1 MNKMWQKLIM
11 FVISL
16 ILGIIIMTQIRTASN
31 VLGGLTLDE
40 RSVQLNDEL
49 AQLTLEKNKLRDEL
63 ETLKSENRENEDFY
77 KEMEDELTKLKDQLE
92 DQKIIS
98 GYYDVKGP
106 GTIITID
113 ADPNSYVSLASS
125 HQYILSL
132 ISYLN
137 NAGVE
142 AISINGQRYTNYT
155 EIVPVLNH
163 INVNGVAMVL
173 PLEIKAVG
181 NSRTIDASLY
191 FVGGIVSQLNQIGY
205 TIETEGSDEIFI
217 HRYDGEKQ
225 FRYAVP
231 INLDEEI
238 QGVEWLLLKEH

>member
-1 MNKMWQKLIM
+1 MNKVWQKGMM
-11 FVISL
+11 FAISL
-16 ILGIIIMTQIRTASN
+16 ILGIIIMTQIKTADN
-31 VLGGLTLDE
+31 VLGDVNSDE
-40 RSVQLNDEL
+40 KTVQLNDEL
-49 AQLTLEKNKLRDEL
+49 AKLTLEKNKLRDEL
-63 ETLKSENRENEDFY
+63 ESLKEKNRENEELY
-77 KEMEDELTKLKDQLE
+77 KDTEEELLKLMEELAN
-92 DQKIIS
+92 QKIIS
-98 GYYDVKGP
+98 GYYDVKGK

-125 HQYILSL
+125 HQYILAL

-155 EIVPVLNH
+155 EIVPVLEH

-173 PLEIKAVG
+173 PLEIKAIG
-181 NSRTIDASLY
+181 NSRTIDASLN
-191 FVGGIVSQLNQIGY
+191 FVGGIVMQLNNIGY
-205 TIETEGSDEIFI
+205 TIETEESQEVFI

-231 INLDEEI
+231 ITEDEEI
-238 QGVEWLLLKEH
+238 Q